1 MAREGIYGDIY
12 MLMISLFL
20 AALAVIALIPVVI
33 AAVQAGNDDSPAI
46 Y

>member
-1 MAREGIYGDIY
+1 
-12 MLMISLFL
+12 MLMISIFL

-33 AAVQAGNDDSPAI
+33 AAVQAGNDDMSAL